1 MAVTPTQLRDGARK
15 ARIDESEV
23 ERRVAA
29 SRSYY
34 AAYHR
39 CRPIAES
46 QGTFADSGGS
56 HAEVIEALTRSRETQ
71 LKSIGYRLKQCR
83 DLRVKAD
90 YHIGIDFPVE
100 DAEVARSQCE
110 KIWTTTEALGQ
121 AHPPL

>member
-1 MAVTPTQLRDGARK
+1 MAVTPTQLREGAQRAQIDG
-15 ARIDESEV
+15 SEV

-29 SRSYY
+29 SRIYY

-46 QGTFADSGGS
+46 QGMFADSGGS

-90 YHIGIDFPVE
+90 YHIEIDFPVE
-100 DAEVARSQCE
+100 DTEVARNQCE
-110 KIWTTTEALGQ
+110 KVWTIAEALDQ
-121 AHPPL
+121 APAP

>member
-1 MAVTPTQLRDGARK
+1 MAVTPTQLREGAQR
-15 ARIDESEV
+15 ARIDGSEV
-23 ERRVAA
+23 ERRVAV

-34 AAYHR
+34 AAWHR

-46 QGTFADSGGS
+46 QGMFADSGGS

-90 YHIGIDFPVE
+90 YHIEIDFPVE
-100 DAEVARSQCE
+100 DAEMTRNQCE
-110 KIWTTTEALGQ
+110 KIWTIAEALDQ
-121 AHPPL
+121 APAP

>member
-1 MAVTPTQLRDGARK
+1 MAVTPTQLREGAQK
-15 ARIDESEV
+15 AQIVGSEV
-23 ERRVAA
+23 ERRVAT

-46 QGTFADSGGS
+46 QGMFTDSGGS
-56 HAEVIEALTRSRETQ
+56 HAEVIEALARSRETQ

-90 YHIGIDFPVE
+90 YHIEIDFAVE
-100 DAEVARSQCE
+100 DAETARTQCD
-110 KIWTTTEALGQ
+110 KIWTTAEALDQ
-121 AHPPL
+121 VPSP